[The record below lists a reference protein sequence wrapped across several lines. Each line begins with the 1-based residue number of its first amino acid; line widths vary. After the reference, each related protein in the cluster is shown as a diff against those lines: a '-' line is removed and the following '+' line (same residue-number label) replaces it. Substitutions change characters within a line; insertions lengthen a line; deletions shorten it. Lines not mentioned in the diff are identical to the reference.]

1 MESSKSQDVHHFHM
15 LLSLL
20 ILETCFNSVLAAV
33 MKENAMT
40 ILAHDLCA
48 ILVEHLSNQKDE
60 VAYVLALNVQDAL
73 TQQEQKSSVSFLRG
87 STNTDSNQDQ
97 NEAA

>member
-1 MESSKSQDVHHFHM
+1 M
-15 LLSLL
+15 
-20 ILETCFNSVLAAV
+20 TVLAR
-33 MKENAMT
+33 
-40 ILAHDLCA
+40 DLCA

-87 STNTDSNQDQ
+87 STNTGNNRDR